1 MLIES
6 RNIVGYCCPYKNSSG
21 DMVSVEEQKASIRD
35 YVEKHFPGANLI
47 MFEDHDSD
55 ETRLEKLEGYMEMK
69 RELVCGRYDTVV
81 VQSFFAFSRPDR
93 RWLMAMEKLRDSFI
107 RIISV
112 EDGIDYPI
120 ADDWLTI
127 QVWFLHSCNCISVER
142 R

>member
-35 YVEKHFPGANLI
+35 YVEKHFPEAELTV
-47 MFEDHDSD
+47 FEDRDSC
-55 ETRLEKLEGYMEMK
+55 ENRFEKREGYAEMK
-69 RELVCGRYDTVV
+69 RGLDCGRYDTVV
-81 VQSFFAFSRPDR
+81 FQSFFAFSRPDR
-93 RWLMAMEKLRDSFI
+93 RWLMVMEKLRDSFI

-112 EDGIDYPI
+112 DDGIDYPI

-127 QVWFLHSCNCISVER
+127 QVWFLRSCNCIPVER